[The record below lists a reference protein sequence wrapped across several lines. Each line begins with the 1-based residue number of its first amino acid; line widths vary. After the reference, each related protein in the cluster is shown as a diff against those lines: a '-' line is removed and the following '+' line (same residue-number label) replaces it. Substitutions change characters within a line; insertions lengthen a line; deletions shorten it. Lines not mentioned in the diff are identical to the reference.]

1 MLFFKRKKKI
11 NNELEDSF
19 KKVLS
24 EIDNI
29 DEKGN
34 PRKIEHYILDSC
46 EHIISTAKEVESA
59 KLRFNMLNEH
69 LADVKKIENM
79 QEDVRGVIK
88 ELSDNVQNLIK
99 KKQVFKETEKRLP
112 DESFMLLQERE
123 DMVVSDIQ
131 RMDENE
137 KYKDKISNE
146 IRELEGEKSRQEI
159 EREDIFEIIKRLRI
173 VTIVVFVLVI
183 GLICAWLTL
192 PDDIIEKVRFV
203 GVLIL
208 FVLVLSTFLISIYVS
223 RKRTE
228 YRSLTKKLNQNIS
241 LLNVARM
248 RYVNI
253 DKALQY
259 ELQVYNVNTSAE
271 LLYFWEQYMLTVK
284 EYEAYRKNNVDLA
297 YYIEKLY
304 DIFKSLG
311 LTFERKW
318 IEKVSLLYDLEELS
332 KFKLNL
338 AEKINI
344 VKNQIDMSSDMIR
357 SEREE
362 IDRLMKEYNFFVP
375 EVMEIITSVD
385 KFCLNTL
392 VELNK

>member
-1 MLFFKRKKKI
+1 M
-11 NNELEDSF
+11 
-19 KKVLS
+19 
-24 EIDNI
+24 
-29 DEKGN
+29 
-34 PRKIEHYILDSC
+34 
-46 EHIISTAKEVESA
+46 ESA